1 MATIPAA
8 APQRS
13 SGGPGAGAARQSGGS
28 GSAARPST
36 GGPRHR
42 RRLDSGG
49 KASPAPGR
57 GGGAVSPRPPPALPP
72 SSRPSARALGRE
84 PRRGGG
90 ARAPESKLPSLAP
103 ALEPSASCPGTCPRR
118 LSAGRGREAPCGPP
132 PAAGVSSGLVRHRW
146 RQKRCSIAAKLAA
159 SMPLAAKRC
168 GIAAL
173 RQRGKVAALTALLLA
188 SRHRGTAS
196 SSPMMG
202 RRACSGQALCGDFG
216 SAAQQQFMVIGWV
229 SSLVAVTERVATRWG
244 VRVLVDAAVRAD
256 VELHWN
262 CRLRDQ
268 VVYAK
273 RGAEE
278 PLLLSL

>member
-1 MATIPAA
+1 
-8 APQRS
+8 
-13 SGGPGAGAARQSGGS
+13 
-28 GSAARPST
+28 
-36 GGPRHR
+36 
-42 RRLDSGG
+42 
-49 KASPAPGR
+49 
-57 GGGAVSPRPPPALPP
+57 
-72 SSRPSARALGRE
+72 
-84 PRRGGG
+84 
-90 ARAPESKLPSLAP
+90 
-103 ALEPSASCPGTCPRR
+103 
-118 LSAGRGREAPCGPP
+118 
-132 PAAGVSSGLVRHRW
+132 
-146 RQKRCSIAAKLAA
+146 
-159 SMPLAAKRC
+159 
-168 GIAAL
+168 
-173 RQRGKVAALTALLLA
+173 
-188 SRHRGTAS
+188 
-196 SSPMMG
+196 MMG